1 MKSFEALES
10 NPAVDQAKLEKEAE
24 EYDAGLEI
32 VNYAPM
38 TLACTLTTQLRGEPG
53 QTDHMREKAENL
65 LATLA
70 AKILSG
76 APKIDGV
83 SLEDGGSLYA
93 CGHNSTTMG
102 PARRFFLKGTI
113 GPEEPPQVREAH
125 KQALE
130 QAAKDLRQE
139 AKGMGLNVS

>member
-1 MKSFEALES
+1 MRSFEARES

-24 EYDAGLEI
+24 EYEAGLEI

-38 TLACTLTTQLRGEPG
+38 TLACTLTTELHGEPG

-70 AKILSG
+70 TKILAG
-76 APKIDGV
+76 APKIDGI

-93 CGHNSTTMG
+93 YGRNATAMG
-102 PARRFFLKGTI
+102 PAHRFFLKGTI
-113 GPEEPPQVREAH
+113 GPAESAPVREAH

-130 QAAKDLRQE
+130 QAARELRQE
-139 AKGMGLNVS
+139 AKDLGLNVS